1 MSHHKMKRTKALLQQ
16 TVLLYPIVFSIP
28 YMQNKSKS
36 ISENICVLGKNIKIH
51 KKKISFFSAVSV
63 IWYQFFISCTYDLC
77 KET

>member
-1 MSHHKMKRTKALLQQ
+1 MSHHKMKRTKALLYQ

-28 YMQNKSKS
+28 YVQNKSKS
-36 ISENICVLGKNIKIH
+36 ITENVCILDTNIKLDT
-51 KKKISFFSAVSV
+51 KKISFFSAVSI